1 MITARKATIYVSDAG
16 GWGPKKY
23 HDLGAACRREAF
35 YQLLR
40 KHRRTMTENEFT
52 QFVTTDDFRNERA
65 ALAKV
70 IRKEFRAQEVTA

>member
-1 MITARKATIYVSDAG
+1 MITTRKVTIYVSDAG

-40 KHRRTMTENEFT
+40 KYRKTMTENEFA
-52 QFVTTDDFRNERA
+52 QFTTTDDFREERKE
-65 ALAKV
+65 LAKA
-70 IRKEFRAQEVTA
+70 IRKEFRAQEVTT